1 MKALLPAA
9 AAALWATAAVA
20 CDDHIGTCE
29 IEEWRWR
36 SSPLGGYLTIEGVTT
51 CNSGYAT
58 IRLYEG
64 DGGRFLGIANGS
76 ISGHAVQARAIDVN
90 KATDLAI
97 KYSIE
102 PD

>member
-1 MKALLPAA
+1 MKALLLAA
-9 AAALWATAAVA
+9 AAVLWATAAVA

-29 IEEWRWR
+29 IEEWRWIG
-36 SSPLGGYLTIEGVTT
+36 PQGGYLTIEGVTT
-51 CNSGYAT
+51 CNSGFAT

-64 DGGRFLGIANGS
+64 DGGRFLGIAEGF
-76 ISGHAVQARAIDVN
+76 ISGHALRAIATDVN

>member
-29 IEEWRWR
+29 IEEWRWIG
-36 SSPLGGYLTIEGVTT
+36 PQGGYLTIEGVTT
-51 CNSGYAT
+51 CNSGFAT
-58 IRLYEG
+58 IRSYEG
-64 DGGRFLGIANGS
+64 DGGRFLGIAGGF
-76 ISGHAVQARAIDVN
+76 ISGHAVQAIATDVN